1 MDTELLYAKNVH
13 RNEDRMDEI
22 RIDNLEV
29 YAYHGVFPEENEKG
43 QHFYLNA
50 VLYTDTRKAG
60 KTDELTDSTH
70 YGLVCEDMI
79 NVMTE
84 HTWKLI
90 ESAAEHVAE
99 HVLLNYPLVHA
110 IDLEVRKPEAPIP
123 HPFESVSVKIH
134 RGWHQCYIALGSN
147 LGESAQ
153 LMNGAVEKMKKHP
166 LIRVCRLS
174 SYIRTAPYGGVEQ
187 PDFLNG
193 AVCIETLMTPE
204 ELLDYLHEIEKEAG
218 RERKIHWGPRT
229 LDLDILFYDDLVM
242 YEPDLVIPHIDLEN
256 RDFVLRPMCELQPLF
271 RHPVSG
277 KSMKELLQALEE
289 KK

>member
-1 MDTELLYAKNVH
+1 
-13 RNEDRMDEI
+13 MDEI

-29 YAYHGVFPEENEKG
+29 YAYHGVFPEENKKG

-70 YGLVCEDMI
+70 YGLVCEEMTK
-79 NVMTE
+79 VMTE

-99 HVLLNYPLVHA
+99 HVLLKYPLIRA
-110 IDLEVRKPEAPIP
+110 IDLEVKKPEAPIP
-123 HPFESVSVKIH
+123 LPFASVSVKIH
-134 RGWHQCYIALGSN
+134 REWHQCYIALGSN
-147 LGESAQ
+147 LGDSEQ
-153 LMNGAVEKMKKHP
+153 LLNEAVKKLNKHS
-166 LIRVCRLS
+166 LIRVQRVS
-174 SYIRTAPYGGVEQ
+174 SYITTAPYGGVEQ
-187 PDFLNG
+187 PDFLNA
-193 AVCIETLMTPE
+193 AVQIETLMTPE
-204 ELLDYLHEIEKEAG
+204 ELLDCLHELEKEAG
-218 RERKIHWGPRT
+218 RERKVHWGPRT

-256 RDFVLRPMCELQPLF
+256 RDFVLRPMCELQPLL

-277 KSMKELLQALEE
+277 KSMKELLRMLEE
-289 KK
+289 KKNS